1 MGPVKQAQKKYGS
14 RAMVVAIV
22 TGFVFILAGYKSIGK
37 GLVLGTIFSVIN
49 FVLIGQTLPL
59 RLSQSKGK
67 TLFFSLGSIVFRF
80 LLLAL
85 PLILAVEYQQFNL
98 PATIGGIF
106 MIQLV
111 ILADYLVNLITSR
124 ERHV

>member
-22 TGFVFILAGYKSIGK
+22 TGFVFILAGYKPIGK

-67 TLFFSLGSIVFRF
+67 NLFFSLGSIVFRF
-80 LLLAL
+80 ALLAL
-85 PLILAVEYQQFNL
+85 PLILAVKYQQFNL

-106 MIQLV
+106 MTQLV
-111 ILADYLVNLITSR
+111 ILADYLVNL
-124 ERHV
+124 